1 MPGLSVLEHG
11 LQVENTFNRMLV
23 SLHGLASGPKA
34 SPAEVTSD
42 SGGVLLCLPQDAFKW
57 PAALAENAPAFLARL
72 LPAEDLALYQRYH
85 DCGKPLVRVVDED
98 GRARFPDHARA
109 SAAQWLACGGS
120 PEIAGLIEADMFFH
134 TCSAQECDEF
144 AKDPRAAS
152 LWLTALAEIHANA
165 AMFGGQESSSFK
177 MKFKQLDRR
186 GRALLKRWSSTL

>member
-1 MPGLSVLEHG
+1 MRTCCQMPGLSVLEHG
-11 LQVENTFNRMLV
+11 LQVETTFNRMLV
-23 SLHGLASGPKA
+23 SLHDLACGPGEDPLG
-34 SPAEVTSD
+34 SNQV
-42 SGGVLLCLPQDAFKW
+42 AFKW
-57 PAALAENAPAFLARL
+57 PAALVENAQEFLARL

-85 DCGKPLVRVVDED
+85 DCGKPLVRVVDEE
-98 GRARFPDHARA
+98 GRAHFPDHARA

-120 PEIAGLIEADMFFH
+120 PEIAGLIQADMFFH

-165 AMFGGQESSSFK
+165 EMFGGRESSSFK

-186 GRALLKRWSSTL
+186 GRALLKSWSSTL